1 MLFTL
6 MCRVHITFVCNDSFR
21 LVRKLKVH
29 QCVHSGE
36 HRYHSDVCNNSSMVV
51 EHLKVHQCV
60 HSVEH
65 SYGFNV
71 HNKTFSDTSNLNEA
85 LL

>member
-6 MCRVHITFVCNDSFR
+6 MFRVHNTFVCNDSFR
-21 LVRKLKVH
+21 LVRKLKVY

-36 HRYHSDVCNNSSMVV
+36 HRYHSDVCNNSSRVV
-51 EHLKVHQCV
+51 EHLEVHQCV
-60 HSVEH
+60 HSMEH